1 MAFFFSFFS
10 FEMNILRF
18 QFKIKFGEKNFLGS
32 AVSIRTF
39 SSRKK
44 MKQLLLTNFKSKAM
58 TNFIIKT
65 HRKDTIYTKP
75 HLFILNK
82 GMNSGKPQKEQFTN
96 SFVLIF
102 EKVEDCENIFFVAYS
117 LWQTKFWHPFLIG
130 SVIPFLRLP
139 DFKKEFNPQ
148 SSLMMVEHEQHQ
160 KNVAALKLLEK
171 KEKQYKEDIH
181 LINDL
186 RKAIL
191 YRYCR
196 K

>member
-1 MAFFFSFFS
+1 MP
-10 FEMNILRF
+10 
-18 QFKIKFGEKNFLGS
+18 
-32 AVSIRTF
+32 
-39 SSRKK
+39 
-44 MKQLLLTNFKSKAM
+44 
-58 TNFIIKT
+58 NFIIKT
-65 HRKDTIYTKP
+65 HRKDTIYLKP

-96 SFVLIF
+96 SFVVIF
-102 EKVEDCENIFFVAYS
+102 EKEEDCESLFFVAYS

-148 SSLMMVEHEQHQ
+148 ASLMMLEHEQHL

-171 KEKQYKEDIH
+171 KEKQYKEDIM
-181 LINDL
+181 LINDI

>member
-1 MAFFFSFFS
+1 MP
-10 FEMNILRF
+10 
-18 QFKIKFGEKNFLGS
+18 
-32 AVSIRTF
+32 
-39 SSRKK
+39 
-44 MKQLLLTNFKSKAM
+44 
-58 TNFIIKT
+58 NFIIKT
-65 HRKDTIYTKP
+65 HRKDTAYSKP

-96 SFVLIF
+96 SFVVIF
-102 EKVEDCENIFFVAYS
+102 EKEEDCESIFFVAYS
-117 LWQTKFWHPFLIG
+117 LWQTKFWHQFLIG

-148 SSLMMVEHEQHQ
+148 ASLMMVEHEQHL

-171 KEKQYKEDIH
+171 KEKQYKEDMN

-191 YRYCR
+191 YRYNR

>member
-1 MAFFFSFFS
+1 MP
-10 FEMNILRF
+10 
-18 QFKIKFGEKNFLGS
+18 
-32 AVSIRTF
+32 
-39 SSRKK
+39 
-44 MKQLLLTNFKSKAM
+44 
-58 TNFIIKT
+58 NFIIKT
-65 HRKDTIYTKP
+65 HQKDTTYSKP

-96 SFVLIF
+96 SFVVIF
-102 EKVEDCENIFFVAYS
+102 EKEEDCESLFFVAYS

-148 SSLMMVEHEQHQ
+148 ASLMMLEHEQHL

-171 KEKQYKEDIH
+171 KEKQYKEDMM
-181 LINDL
+181 LINDI
-186 RKAIL
+186 RRAIL